1 MRIVITGGSGL
12 IGTALAR
19 EMGGAGHEVV
29 VLSRDPSRVR
39 SLPPNTRAAYWEGKW
54 EGKWDGKGD
63 GRSAGDWAKLLD
75 ADTAIVHLAG
85 DGVASGRWTDE
96 KKRRIRDSRVES
108 GQAVLA
114 AIRQA
119 KTPPR
124 VLLQGSAV
132 GYYGDCGDEVVD
144 ESHPPGGDFLA
155 RVCVEWEASTAAVSA
170 LGVRRPVLRTG
181 IVLSDEGG
189 ALPRMA
195 FPFRLLAG
203 GALGNGR
210 QWVPWIHVADEV
222 GAIRFLIER
231 DDADGP
237 FNLTAPAPLT
247 NRDFS
252 RALGHALSRPSFAP
266 APGFALRFLLGEMAD
281 ALLHGQRAVP
291 KRLLELGYA
300 FRHAEAAGALGE
312 LLR

>member
-12 IGTALAR
+12 IGTAVAR

-29 VLSRDPSRVR
+29 VLSRDPSRVTP
-39 SLPPNTRAAYWEGKW
+39 LPPGTRAVYW
-54 EGKWDGKGD
+54 EGKWDGKT
-63 GRSAGDWAKLLD
+63 AGDWARLLD
-75 ADTAIVHLAG
+75 ADTAVVHLAG

-96 KKRRIRDSRVES
+96 KKSRIRASRVDS
-108 GQAVLA
+108 GAAVLA

-119 KTPPR
+119 KAPPR
-124 VLLQGSAV
+124 VLLQGSAI
-132 GYYGDCGDEVVD
+132 GYYGDCGDAVV
-144 ESHPPGGDFLA
+144 EEPHPPGDDFLA
-155 RVCVEWEASTAAVSA
+155 RVCVEWEASTAEAAA

-195 FPFRLLAG
+195 LPFRLLAG
-203 GALGNGR
+203 GPLGGGR

-252 RALGHALSRPSFAP
+252 RALGRALSRPSFAP

-281 ALLHGQRAVP
+281 AVLHGQRALP
-291 KRLLELGYA
+291 RRLLELGYV
-300 FRHAEAAGALGE
+300 FRFPEAAGALGD
-312 LLR
+312 LLG